1 MTFKQFLTW
10 AGVFLVV
17 IVLAI
22 AVMFLIAAGAL
33 TKGTTQAL
41 QPFNEASSSLATQVS
56 GILHPTPTILPD
68 PVTIIHDI
76 RALSRLETVQYSMEK
91 VITAETGGGAFEF
104 LFGDK
109 LLFVAHGRVIAGV
122 DLEKLTP
129 EDFRVESGVLF
140 VNLPDAE
147 VFETVVDNDLSY
159 VYDRQRGI
167 LTRGDVQLESQARVV
182 AEQEILKAALADGIL
197 DWAEKNAES
206 ALSILF
212 RNFGYADVIYE

>member
-33 TKGTTQAL
+33 TKSTTQAL
-41 QPFNEASSSLATQVS
+41 QPFNEASRSLATQVS
-56 GILHPTPTILPD
+56 SILHPTPTILPD

-140 VNLPDAE
+140 VNLPEAE

-197 DWAEKNAES
+197 DWAQKNAES

-212 RNFGYADVIYE
+212 RNIGYVDVIYE